1 MHCAIGNV
9 TFAAQ
14 YLTTEFSMKYYHKTD
29 EYEE

>member
-9 TFAAQ
+9 TLAAQ
-14 YLTTEFSMKYYHKTD
+14 YLTTEFSMKYHKTD